1 MSRRWRGI
9 LAGALATLAA
19 VGFLYGCNAIV
30 GVEDVRLRAKRDT
43 GTGTG
48 TTGTQ
53 DGDTPAKANVVLLAL
68 GDKHTCARL
77 LDGTARCWGQSSQ
90 GQVGAGAGDGG
101 PVTSPRVVS
110 NVSDAIDIAAG
121 QNHTCVARQ
130 SGGVKCWGLNLD
142 GQLGNGESGNVHTA
156 PVDVASVANAIAV
169 AAGGNFSCALR
180 SSGTV
185 VCWGGNLSGQ
195 LGNGTLNGTS
205 TPAVVSNL
213 SGAVAIAAGDA
224 HACAVKTDGTVV
236 CWGDGT
242 NGQLGNGSTTTSL
255 TPVAVVLS
263 DAIQVTASERS
274 TCALTT
280 HGTIL
285 CWGANEVGQLG
296 TGAAN
301 DMPNATPIVVANLD
315 DAVNVAGGQNHTC
328 ASRKAGKV
336 ACWGSAT
343 NGDLG
348 NTLDAGFQAGIVTVT
363 GLTNASLAGAGGL
376 HSCATTSD
384 NGVSCWGANDVG
396 QLGNGMS
403 TDSPTPVQVSGF
415 Q

>member
-1 MSRRWRGI
+1 MIRRWRGI
-9 LAGALATLAA
+9 LAGALATLPTLA
-19 VGFLYGCNAIV
+19 FLHGCNAIV
-30 GVEDVRLRAKRDT
+30 GVEDVRLRTRRDT
-43 GTGTG
+43 GTITEVPDAS
-48 TTGTQ
+48 T
-53 DGDTPAKANVVLLAL
+53 TPARPNVVLLAL
-68 GDKHTCARL
+68 GDKHTCVRL
-77 LDGTARCWGQSSQ
+77 VDGTARCWGQNSQ

-101 PVTSPRVVS
+101 LVTSPREVTGVT
-110 NVSDAIDIAAG
+110 DAIDIAGG

-130 SGGVKCWGLNLD
+130 SGGVQCWGFNLD
-142 GQLGNGESGNVHTA
+142 GQLGNGESGNVHNTA
-156 PVDVASVANAIAV
+156 VDVAAIANATAV

-205 TPAVVSNL
+205 TPSVVANL
-213 SGAVAIAAGDA
+213 SSVVAIAAGDA
-224 HACAVKTDGTVV
+224 HACAVKNDGTVF

-242 NGQLGNGSTTTSL
+242 NGQLGNGSTSASL
-255 TPVAVVLS
+255 VPVAVAIS
-263 DAIQVTASERS
+263 DAVQVTASERS
-274 TCALTT
+274 TCALTKQ
-280 HGTIL
+280 GTVL

-296 TGAAN
+296 TGASN
-301 DMPNATPIVVANLD
+301 DMANPTPIVVANLA

-328 ASRKAGKV
+328 AARKAGTV
-336 ACWGSAT
+336 ACWGSAS

-348 NTLDAGFQAGIVTVT
+348 SPLDAGFQAGFVPVT
-363 GLTNASLAGAGGL
+363 GLTNATLAGAGGQ

-396 QLGNGMS
+396 QLGNGLS